1 MKKNKKIEATKVEQ
15 TMANKTNRFLFL
27 LIGFITFFVFA
38 NTIGNDY
45 NLDDEL
51 VTRNHPLTSQGM
63 KAIGEIFN
71 SPYYKDD
78 MGYAYGYRPIV
89 HVSFAIEHELF
100 GEKASVSHFI
110 NVILYV
116 ACVLLFLSLLLKW
129 VGEQNKWIAIVAV
142 LFFALH
148 PIHTEVV
155 ASIKNRDELLAFL
168 FALLAG
174 LSMIKYIEKEKWIS
188 LLWITFYFS
197 LAVLS
202 KKSVYPLT
210 IIFPASSIL
219 FYSISW
225 KKLLL
230 ILVSFTSFSSIIESE
245 LNWSKFLLLLIIPV
259 LLNFLLYY
267 LKYSFFNFS
276 KEINWKLLFKSK
288 ILLVILIMMTFVLTF
303 LLKTSFA
310 LIFSF
315 PLLILI
321 YFTEK
326 RLSIL
331 IFILQLIFLTLV
343 SKNDDYII
351 VSTV

>member
-245 LNWSKFLLLLIIPV
+245 LNWS
-259 LLNFLLYY
+259 
-267 LKYSFFNFS
+267 
-276 KEINWKLLFKSK
+276 
-288 ILLVILIMMTFVLTF
+288 
-303 LLKTSFA
+303 
-310 LIFSF
+310 
-315 PLLILI
+315 
-321 YFTEK
+321 
-326 RLSIL
+326 
-331 IFILQLIFLTLV
+331 
-343 SKNDDYII
+343 
-351 VSTV
+351 